1 MQATLRFSPA
11 GGLPIDCEGKSIH
24 DPLGRRK
31 NVSTVVVIV
40 IVLVVVLLAATLVAW
55 TRRAAS
61 SRRAGESGDGA
72 GSYRSHA
79 EASRDHEEE

>member
-11 GGLPIDCEGKSIH
+11 GGLPIDCKGNLIH

-40 IVLVVVLLAATLVAW
+40 IVLAVVLLAATLVAW

-61 SRRAGESGDGA
+61 TRRDDSGTGP